1 MTGNPVPSTPPLT
14 AEPDTTLAAHDAR
27 EGASQRRESV
37 VRRVMAARMW
47 REVLLLIAGYTLY
60 SFVRNAAPD
69 RKGLAVAHAHD
80 VIALQERLG
89 LNVEPSIN
97 HYFDE
102 HVPLAV
108 FANYF
113 YAIGFSLTTIVT
125 LVVLWRIDWRVFR
138 FHRTVLVVMT
148 GAAMVTYWLYP
159 LAPPRLVPDG
169 GFVDTFIKYRTWG
182 RLHTPANEDVSN
194 QYAAMPSMHTGW
206 SIWVAVSVCFVAGRW
221 WIRVLACSLPV
232 VTVVVIMAT
241 ANHFVLDA
249 AAGASYY
256 ALAFTAVLIAT
267 RRRRER
273 AASRLRP
280 TAPPAADSRRSDAP
294 DCPPTRSPNSP
305 A

>member
-1 MTGNPVPSTPPLT
+1 
-14 AEPDTTLAAHDAR
+14 
-27 EGASQRRESV
+27 
-37 VRRVMAARMW
+37 MW

-280 TAPPAADSRRSDAP
+280 TVPPAADSRRSDAP